1 MEVIEHKGIVVSV
14 DPAVTK
20 VEIIRSSACGTCHA
34 KELCGF
40 SEESKKTVEVA
51 TDGFKPHE
59 PGDEV
64 VLCMKR
70 TMGMKAVW
78 IAYVL
83 PLVILVAAILL
94 MSLLHAGELA
104 TGLAAIGAVALYYLV
119 IFLLRGKL
127 NDDFVFYIK

>member
-20 VEIIRSSACGTCHA
+20 VEIIQSSACGTCHA
-34 KELCGF
+34 KELCGL
-40 SEESKKTVEVA
+40 SEGGNKTVEVA
-51 TDGFKPHE
+51 TSGFKPHE

-94 MSLLHAGELA
+94 MSLFHAGELA

-127 NDDFVFYIK
+127 DDDFVFYIK